1 MHFIVH
7 QNIKSMS
14 HAFFKLLEKTVL
26 WREGKWEIGRGWGRE
41 RQFSELKFILLDSR
55 THWWTHYIV
64 RTWTSNLLF
73 FFFFYI
79 SSPAVKWGSWWNSIH
94 NGPFFSMVIWL
105 FKIMVTPSK
114 CSCDNYS
121 WSDYFY
127 FNGVCLIGNQ
137 YIMSS
142 KNRSKK
148 GEGKLL
154 TGNRDLT

>member
-1 MHFIVH
+1 MLYLFQI
-7 QNIKSMS
+7 I
-14 HAFFKLLEKTVL
+14 EKTVL

-41 RQFSELKFILLDSR
+41 EDSFQSSSLFCLIPR
-55 THWWTHYIV
+55 THWWRHYIV
-64 RTWTSNLLF
+64 WTWIVIYF
-73 FFFFYI
+73 FFWHFFP
-79 SSPAVKWGSWWNSIH
+79 SCKVGWLVELNT
-94 NGPFFSMVIWL
+94 NGPFFLVIWL

-114 CSCDNYS
+114 YSCDNYS

-154 TGNRDLT
+154 TGNRDLTLTFPKTQVIT